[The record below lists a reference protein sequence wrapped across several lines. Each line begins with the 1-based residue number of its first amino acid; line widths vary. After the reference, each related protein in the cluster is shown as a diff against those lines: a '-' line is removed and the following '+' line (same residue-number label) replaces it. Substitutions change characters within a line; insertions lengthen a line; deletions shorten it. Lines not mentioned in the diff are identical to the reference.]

1 MKDMLDKIL
10 QIEEKYVELGTILS
24 DPDVIADYE
33 KFRDLSKQRK
43 AMEET
48 VEVYHQ
54 WKDNMDAIEDAKE
67 LLKSESDPEMKQFL
81 HGEIDANE
89 AKNLELEE
97 RMKVL
102 LLPRDPMDDK
112 DIMLEIRG
120 GAGGDEANIFAGD
133 LMRMYLRYADKQGWQ
148 SQILSK
154 TDCEA
159 GGVSEVIISI
169 KGDSIYSKLKYE
181 SGVHRVQRVPQTE
194 SQGRVHTST
203 ATVAVMP
210 EVDDV
215 EIELNP
221 NDLEISTARSGGAGG
236 QNVNKVETAVRVFH
250 KPSGIMIFCTEERS
264 QLQNKERALQILK
277 AKLYDI
283 ETQKQMQEITDL
295 RRSQVGTGD
304 RSERIRTYNFP
315 QGRLTDHRIGQNLN
329 VWTVI
334 DGDLDE
340 LINLLMEHIGRPNVG
355 KSTLLNTVIGQKIV
369 IATDKAQTTRK
380 RIKGIYT
387 NEEGQIVFIDTPG
400 IHKPL
405 DKLGEFL
412 MDEAK
417 CSIPDADLI
426 LFLVDASEPAGAGDK
441 WIVENLLKKT
451 DIPIII
457 VLNKVDKLKDPIKK
471 EQNVLTYKTLF
482 DINLPTARISAQTG
496 RNIDTLISTI
506 MRKLPCGQPI
516 YDEDDLTDESMRSIT
531 QEIIREKIL
540 LNTKD
545 EIPHSV
551 AVLIEKYEEKED
563 IDRRT

>member
-10 QIEEKYVELGTILS
+10 QIEEKYTQLGTILS
-24 DPDVIADYE
+24 DPAVIADYE

-48 VEVYHQ
+48 VDVYHQ
-54 WKDNMDAIEDAKE
+54 WKNNEDAIEDAKE
-67 LLKSESDPEMKQFL
+67 MLKSESDAEMKKFL
-81 HGEIDANE
+81 HSEIETNE
-89 AKNLELEE
+89 AKNKELEE

-133 LMRMYLRYADKQGWQ
+133 LMRMYLRSADKQGWQ

-215 EIELNP
+215 EVELNP

-250 KPSGIMIFCTEERS
+250 KPTGIMIFCTEERS

-277 AKLYDI
+277 AKLYDM
-283 ETQKQMQEITDL
+283 EVQKQMQEITDL

-340 LINLLMEHIGRPNVG
+340 LINLLMEHD
-355 KSTLLNTVIGQKIV
+355 Q
-369 IATDKAQTTRK
+369 
-380 RIKGIYT
+380 
-387 NEEGQIVFIDTPG
+387 
-400 IHKPL
+400 
-405 DKLGEFL
+405 
-412 MDEAK
+412 
-417 CSIPDADLI
+417 
-426 LFLVDASEPAGAGDK
+426 
-441 WIVENLLKKT
+441 
-451 DIPIII
+451 
-457 VLNKVDKLKDPIKK
+457 KLKLEKLA
-471 EQNVLTYKTLF
+471 E
-482 DINLPTARISAQTG
+482 IN
-496 RNIDTLISTI
+496 
-506 MRKLPCGQPI
+506 
-516 YDEDDLTDESMRSIT
+516 
-531 QEIIREKIL
+531 
-540 LNTKD
+540 
-545 EIPHSV
+545 
-551 AVLIEKYEEKED
+551 
-563 IDRRT
+563 

>member
-10 QIEEKYVELGTILS
+10 QIEEKYTELGQKLS
-24 DPDVIADYE
+24 DPAIIADYE

-54 WKDNMDAIEDAKE
+54 WKTNEDAIEDAKE
-67 LLKSESDPEMKQFL
+67 LLKTESDAEMKKFL
-81 HGEIDANE
+81 HSEIESNE
-89 AKNLELEE
+89 QKNKELEE
-97 RMKVL
+97 KMKVL

-215 EIELNP
+215 EVELNP

-250 KPSGIMIFCTEERS
+250 KPTGIMIFCTEERS

-277 AKLYDI
+277 AKLYDMEI
-283 ETQKQMQEITDL
+283 QKQMQEITDL

-334 DGDLDE
+334 DGELDE
-340 LINLLMEHIGRPNVG
+340 LINLLMEHD
-355 KSTLLNTVIGQKIV
+355 Q
-369 IATDKAQTTRK
+369 
-380 RIKGIYT
+380 
-387 NEEGQIVFIDTPG
+387 
-400 IHKPL
+400 
-405 DKLGEFL
+405 
-412 MDEAK
+412 
-417 CSIPDADLI
+417 
-426 LFLVDASEPAGAGDK
+426 
-441 WIVENLLKKT
+441 
-451 DIPIII
+451 
-457 VLNKVDKLKDPIKK
+457 KLKL
-471 EQNVLTYKTLF
+471 E
-482 DINLPTARISAQTG
+482 
-496 RNIDTLISTI
+496 
-506 MRKLPCGQPI
+506 KLA
-516 YDEDDLTDESMRSIT
+516 
-531 QEIIREKIL
+531 EIE
-540 LNTKD
+540 
-545 EIPHSV
+545 
-551 AVLIEKYEEKED
+551 
-563 IDRRT
+563 